1 MSFLLKEIITD
12 KEFELLIDSSIFEK
26 NIILKAAYCFLDKWY
41 FLFKKDENNNIILNF
56 IKKDWV
62 EEKTKKIILDFTD
75 ELLNTTLRKVI
86 ETENREIKNMIFN
99 KALSSSLDSENYVQ
113 FSPTKDNIQL
123 ENEVDEILDELA
135 NDPELKIDEE
145 EMKKIIASVKN
156 N

>member
-1 MSFLLKEIITD
+1 
-12 KEFELLIDSSIFEK
+12 
-26 NIILKAAYCFLDKWY
+26 
-41 FLFKKDENNNIILNF
+41 
-56 IKKDWV
+56 
-62 EEKTKKIILDFTD
+62 
-75 ELLNTTLRKVI
+75 
-86 ETENREIKNMIFN
+86 MIFN